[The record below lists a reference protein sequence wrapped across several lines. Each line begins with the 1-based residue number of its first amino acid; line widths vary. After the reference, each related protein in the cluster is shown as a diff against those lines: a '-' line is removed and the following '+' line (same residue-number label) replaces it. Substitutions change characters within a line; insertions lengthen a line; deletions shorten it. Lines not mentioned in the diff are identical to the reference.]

1 LAAVS
6 RALAWA
12 LVALA
17 AAAGAPSDTP
27 PASSAPPV
35 LLARGDVVQPFDAEG
50 LDGTVQHVDFPK
62 GTTTL
67 LLFFLS
73 SCPTC
78 HRMIPEWNRAYER
91 RPPSLHVVG
100 VMMDHEPPGFFVAK
114 PIAFPVVRAPG
125 KGLREAFKIERVPL
139 VVRVG
144 PGGKVQDVAMGWV
157 DPIRVG
163 ELFRP

>member
-1 LAAVS
+1 MATAAAV
-6 RALAWA
+6 
-12 LVALA
+12 A
-17 AAAGAPSDTP
+17 AASDTP
-27 PASSAPPV
+27 PPSSAPAV
-35 LLARGDVVQPFDAEG
+35 LLAKGDPVQPFDAEN
-50 LDGTVQHVDFPK
+50 LDGSMTRVDFPK
-62 GTTTL
+62 GKTTL

-91 RPPSLHVVG
+91 RPPSLQVLG
-100 VMMDHEPPGFFVAK
+100 VMMDHEPPGFFAAK

-125 KGLREAFKIERVPL
+125 KGLREAFKIDRVPL

-144 PGGKVQDVAMGWV
+144 PGGKVQDVAMGLV